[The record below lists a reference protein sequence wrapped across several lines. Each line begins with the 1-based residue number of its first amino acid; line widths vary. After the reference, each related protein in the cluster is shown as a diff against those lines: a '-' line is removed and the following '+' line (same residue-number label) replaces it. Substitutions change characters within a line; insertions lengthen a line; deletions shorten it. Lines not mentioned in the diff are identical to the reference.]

1 MPTNAT
7 DAVTN
12 RFRCHACGGEVPAL
26 DAPALQWLVGSDCTP
41 VPGGIEIGSCVAC
54 GLLQKNTSLPWQQL
68 CAKIYGNYQIY
79 HQAAGHEQ
87 KARSLSANELRPR
100 SELIAAFLRDRR
112 VFPQCG
118 SVLDIGCG
126 NGAFL
131 RAMNKV
137 FPQWSVT
144 GADLNAGFRDE
155 ILAISPRASFRRS
168 DELTTSSEAYGL
180 VSLIHCI
187 EHIPAPV
194 AYLADARRHIEPGGL
209 LLIEVPDAELNPFDL
224 VVADHASHFSKVT
237 LSAVIKAAGYD
248 LVVSGN
254 VVLGKEITL
263 LARPIHGKPVGA
275 LVQPN
280 ADAMPAA
287 RRNLAWLGD
296 ALKLGRQL
304 AREGRPYGVF
314 GTSIAGVWIGN
325 ALDREILF
333 YVDEDEERVGRQ
345 YFGVP
350 IIAPAAIPSGATVFI
365 CLEPQLASAIAA
377 RHAGPDRRL
386 VIPPPLARV

>member
-1 MPTNAT
+1 MPIDAT

-12 RFRCHACGGEVPAL
+12 RFRCHACGGDVPVL

-41 VPGGIEIGSCVAC
+41 APGGIEVGSCIQC

-87 KARSLSANELRPR
+87 KARGFGANELRPR
-100 SELIAAFLRDRR
+100 SELIAAFLRDRCD
-112 VFPQCG
+112 FPQHG

-131 RAMNKV
+131 RGMSTV
-137 FPQWSVT
+137 FPEWSVT

-155 ILAISPRASFRRS
+155 IIAISPRASFRQI
-168 DELTTSSEAYGL
+168 DELAVSSEAYRL
-180 VSLIHCI
+180 ASLIHCI

-194 AYLADARRHIEPGGL
+194 EYLADARRYIEPGGF

-224 VVADHASHFSKVT
+224 VVADHASHFSKAT
-237 LSAVIKAAGYD
+237 LRAVVEAAGYD
-248 LVVSGN
+248 VIACGN
-254 VVLGKEITL
+254 VVIGKEITL
-263 LARPIHGKPVGA
+263 LAKPIRGKPP
-275 LVQPN
+275 QPLQRSN
-280 ADAMPAA
+280 DTSAG
-287 RRNLAWLGD
+287 RNLAWLAD
-296 ALKLGRQL
+296 TLTLGRQL
-304 AREGRPYGVF
+304 ARESRPYGVF
-314 GTSIAGVWIGN
+314 GTSIAGVWIGS
-325 ALDREILF
+325 ALDREIQF
-333 YVDEDEERVGRQ
+333 YVDEDQERVGRQ

-350 IIAPAAIPSGATVFI
+350 IIAPAAIPRGATVFI
-365 CLEPQLASAIAA
+365 CLEPQLASAIAS

-386 VIPPPLARV
+386 VIPPPLASV